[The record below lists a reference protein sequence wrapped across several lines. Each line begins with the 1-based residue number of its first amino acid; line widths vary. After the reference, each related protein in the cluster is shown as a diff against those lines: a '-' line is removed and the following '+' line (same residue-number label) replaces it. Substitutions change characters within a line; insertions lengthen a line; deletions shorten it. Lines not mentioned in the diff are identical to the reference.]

1 MIGPG
6 KYSGLTG
13 LALMGVI
20 ILLTACGTSVER
32 IDAEDTPDLSGR
44 WNATDSRLVAEE
56 MVQDMLSRQWLDN
69 HRNRTGEQPTIIV
82 GEIRNLSHE
91 HINTD
96 TFINDIERQVIN
108 SGAVG
113 FVAGDELRR
122 AIREERR
129 DQDIH
134 ALEET
139 RNPMGREIGADY
151 MLTGTINTITD
162 VEGRTEAVYY
172 QVNLALT
179 SIADNRRVW
188 VGQKEIQKVIQRG
201 RFRS

>member
-1 MIGPG
+1 MKHAGSYRAITVLLL
-6 KYSGLTG
+6 SA
-13 LALMGVI
+13 AL
-20 ILLTACGTSVER
+20 LLTACTTRVDR
-32 IDAEDTPDLSGR
+32 IGADEAPDLSGR
-44 WNATDSRLVAEE
+44 WNATDSRLVSEE

-69 HRNRTGEQPTIIV
+69 HRRQAGQQPTVIV
-82 GEIRNLSHE
+82 GDIRNLSHE
-91 HINTD
+91 HINTG

-108 SGAVG
+108 SGDVG
-113 FVAGDELRR
+113 FVAGEDLRR

-162 VEGRTEAVYY
+162 VEGRTEVIYY
-172 QVNLALT
+172 QVNLSLT

-188 VGQKEIQKVIQRG
+188 VGQKEIQKVIKRG